1 MSPAGSRTAGYLVAV
16 VLLVPLAVLAMFVLG
31 WVGPTGFA
39 IAAVVTGVAALA
51 VWLTRS
57 AHGSGL
63 ACGLTGRSSRRS
75 ARGECRRGRRAG
87 RAPRRGEPAP
97 I

>member
-16 VLLVPLAVLAMFVLG
+16 VLLVPLVVLAMFVLG

-51 VWLTRS
+51 VWLARS
-57 AHGSGL
+57 AHG
-63 ACGLTGRSSRRS
+63 A
-75 ARGECRRGRRAG
+75 A
-87 RAPRRGEPAP
+87 
-97 I
+97 